1 VSRERPLNSL
11 RVGDV
16 VVRRNRLFKT
26 QGTVVRFGEIDARG
40 GMRAWIKWH
49 HPDTLP
55 NPSLE
60 PVDDLERCANLGSGA
75 A

>member
-1 VSRERPLNSL
+1 MSRERPLNSL

-16 VVRRNRLFKT
+16 VVRRHRLLKT
-26 QGTVVRFGEIDARG
+26 VGTVVRIDPVPG
-40 GMRAWIKWH
+40 GPPRALVKWN

-55 NPSLE
+55 NPSRE
-60 PVDDLERCANLGSGA
+60 DVETLERVERGSGA